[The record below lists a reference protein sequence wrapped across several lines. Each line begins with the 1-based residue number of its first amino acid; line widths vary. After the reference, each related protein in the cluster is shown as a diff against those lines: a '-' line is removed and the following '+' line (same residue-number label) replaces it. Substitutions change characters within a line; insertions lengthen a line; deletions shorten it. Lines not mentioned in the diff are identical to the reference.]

1 MKQVLIILYSAFL
14 WVTINAQN
22 DNYPKKIVYE
32 KNPFILEHSATDPDV
47 HVWNGI
53 VWVYCSQ
60 DHQKRPHDGNNN
72 YAVMDGYHVFSS
84 EDLINWIDHGE
95 ILHSRD
101 VPWGGEG
108 YMWAPGAAYKNGKYY
123 IYYPH
128 WTKDTHW
135 RIGVAFSDSPTGPF
149 KHIAKPIEGL
159 SGIDP
164 MVFIDDDGEAYIYC
178 NPGVVAKLKPN
189 MIELAEPA
197 RKIIYGSD
205 EVMKN
210 EIYRFCEGAYMHK
223 KDGKYYFSYSNWK
236 NMDYQGFYAIGD
248 SPYGPFEWKGPMA
261 SKPYNAQDHHS
272 IIEFK
277 GKNYYFYHIQGPEYR
292 PVGWVG
298 ERRMVCYDELQYM
311 PEGLIKIVKYS
322 R

>member
-1 MKQVLIILYSAFL
+1 MKNVLTILFSAFFC
-14 WVTINAQN
+14 VSINAQS

-47 HVWNGI
+47 HVWNGK

-60 DHQKRPHDGNNN
+60 DHQRRPYDDGN

-84 EDLINWIDHGE
+84 EDMINWTDHGE

-108 YMWAPGAAYKNGKYY
+108 YMWAPGAAHKNGKYY

-128 WTKDTHW
+128 WTKETDW
-135 RIGVAFSDSPTGPF
+135 KIGVAVSDNPTGPF
-149 KHIAKPIEGL
+149 KHIAKPIDGL
-159 SGIDP
+159 CGIDP

-178 NPGVVAKLKPN
+178 NPGVVARLKPN

-197 RKIIYGSD
+197 RNIVYGSD

-210 EIYRFCEGAYMHK
+210 EIYSFCEGAYMHK
-223 KDGKYYFSYSNWK
+223 KNGNYYFSYSNWK
-236 NMDYQGFYAIGD
+236 NKDYQGFYAIGD

-261 SKPYNAQDHHS
+261 PKPYNAQDHHS

-292 PVGWVG
+292 PEGWVG
-298 ERRMVCYDELQYM
+298 ERRMICYDELQYM
-311 PEGLIKIVKYS
+311 PEGLIKIVKHS